1 MSHTPSIWPIHSI
14 RHQFLGLHRL
24 QDHQPVA
31 FFDGPAGSQV
41 PECVVKSV
49 ASYLRY
55 TNCNRGAA
63 FETAKWSDSILDGA
77 HQALADFVGADD
89 PSCISFGANMT
100 SLTLALS
107 RALGKLWKPGDEII
121 VTRLDHDANV
131 TPWVLAAQDAGV
143 TVHHVELNP
152 DQATLDL
159 EDFRK
164 KLSDRTR
171 LVAIGMASNATGTVN
186 PVREMT
192 RLAHDAGAL
201 VFVDAVHYAPHGR
214 ISVKEI
220 GCDFLACSAYK
231 FFGPHVG
238 ILWGRR
244 ELLESIRPYKLRPS
258 PDYLPGKWM
267 TGTQCHEGIAGAAA
281 AVNYLASID
290 ALLDDNS
297 GHEERSRSAKLDRV
311 FSRIMEY
318 ERTLTLAFLSGLRDV
333 PGIRIWGITS
343 VDQIDQRVPTFS
355 MTFPNRTPRQ
365 AAEWLAARGLYVW
378 NGNHY
383 ALPFTES
390 VGLEPGGT
398 LRAGALHYNTIE
410 EIQRLCEALKEM
422 QSNPVVS

>member
-1 MSHTPSIWPIHSI
+1 MSQSTSFWPIHSI
-14 RHQFLGLHRL
+14 RKQFVGLHRL

-41 PECVVKSV
+41 PECVVDAV

-55 TNCNRGAA
+55 TNCNRAAA
-63 FETAKWSDSILDGA
+63 FATARESDAILEEA
-77 HQALADFVGADD
+77 HRALADFVGADD
-89 PSCISFGANMT
+89 PNGISFGANMT
-100 SLTLALS
+100 SQTLALS
-107 RALGKLWKPGDEII
+107 RALGRLWKAGDEII

-131 TPWVLAAQDAGV
+131 SPWVLAARDAGV

-152 DQATLDL
+152 DLATLDL
-159 EDFRK
+159 DDFRK
-164 KLSDRTR
+164 KLSSRTK
-171 LVAIGMASNATGTVN
+171 LVAIGFASNATGTVN

-201 VFVDAVHYAPHGR
+201 VFIDAVHYAPHGR
-214 ISVKEI
+214 INVRELE
-220 GCDFLACSAYK
+220 CDFLACSAYK

-238 ILWGRR
+238 VLWGRR

-290 ALLDDNS
+290 AMLDDNA
-297 GHEERSRSAKLDRV
+297 GHEDQSRSAKLDRV

-318 ERTLTLAFLSGLRDV
+318 EKTLTRAFLSGLRDV
-333 PGIRIWGITS
+333 PGIRIWGVTS
-343 VDQIDQRVPTFS
+343 VDQIDERVPTFS

-365 AAEWLAARGLYVW
+365 AAEWLAQRGLYVW

-383 ALPFTES
+383 ALPYTET

-398 LRAGALHYNTIE
+398 LRAGALHYNTPE
-410 EIQRLCEALKEM
+410 EIQRLCHALREM
-422 QSNPVVS
+422 PS

>member
-1 MSHTPSIWPIHSI
+1 MSQSALFWPIHSI
-14 RHQFLGLHRL
+14 RKQFAGLQRL
-24 QDHQPVA
+24 QDHLSVA

-41 PECVVKSV
+41 PECVVDAV
-49 ASYLRY
+49 ASYLRH
-55 TNCNRGAA
+55 TNCNRAAA
-63 FETAKWSDSILDGA
+63 FSTAIESDAILEAA
-77 HQALADFVGADD
+77 HVALADFVGAND
-89 PSCISFGANMT
+89 PGCISFGANMT

-107 RALGKLWKPGDEII
+107 RAISRQWKAGDEII

-131 TPWVLAAQDAGV
+131 TPWVLAARDAGV
-143 TVHHVELNP
+143 TVHHVELRA
-152 DQATLDL
+152 DQATLDF
-159 EDFRK
+159 DDYQK
-164 KLSDRTR
+164 KLSSRTK
-171 LVAIGMASNATGTVN
+171 LVAIGLASNATGTVN
-186 PVREMT
+186 PVAQMAK
-192 RLAHDAGAL
+192 LARDAGAL

-214 ISVKEI
+214 INVTEL

-238 ILWGRR
+238 VLWGRR

-258 PDYLPGKWM
+258 PDSLPGKWM

-281 AVNYLASID
+281 AVNYLASLD
-290 ALLDDNS
+290 DLLDDNA
-297 GHEERSRSAKLDRV
+297 GHSDQSRSAKLDRV

-343 VDQIDQRVPTFS
+343 IDQIDQRVPTFS
-355 MTFPNRTPRQ
+355 MTFPNTNPRQ
-365 AAEWLAARGLYVW
+365 AAEWLARRGLYVW

-398 LRAGALHYNTIE
+398 LRAGALHYNTVE
-410 EIQRLCEALKEM
+410 EIQRLCDALKKM
-422 QSNPVVS
+422 QTSPTVA